1 MRSEL
6 DKNMIKNG
14 LYVVSTPIGNLGDIT
29 YRATKILKN
38 SDTII
43 CEDTRVSKK
52 LLNFLK
58 INVNLISNH
67 KFNERKNLEKILSIL
82 EKGRIVSLISD
93 AGTPSISDPGQLL
106 INECIKKSIKIFP
119 VPGASAITAALSI
132 SGFSDKFYFQGFL
145 SEKITEIDNELSF
158 LSKIKSTVIFF
169 ISSKKINKILPILK
183 KHFLNRKILICREI
197 TKYYEE
203 NLRFDVRDLNSFDI
217 KLKGEITVVISGEL
231 NQKKNLK
238 NLSESDKIKIG
249 KLINKLSVKDIV
261 DIVAIDNNISRSL
274 IYKYCIKIKDEK

>member
-261 DIVAIDNNISRSL
+261 DIIAIDNNISRSL